1 MQTGVPDDRLI
12 MLRCPRELECI
23 YNLLALPGY
32 GRNYFAKG
40 NKPKQVKEENS
51 SIYRTSTI

>member
-1 MQTGVPDDRLI
+1 MQTGDDRL
-12 MLRCPRELECI
+12 LLLGCARELECI

-40 NKPKQVKEENS
+40 IKPKQVKEENS